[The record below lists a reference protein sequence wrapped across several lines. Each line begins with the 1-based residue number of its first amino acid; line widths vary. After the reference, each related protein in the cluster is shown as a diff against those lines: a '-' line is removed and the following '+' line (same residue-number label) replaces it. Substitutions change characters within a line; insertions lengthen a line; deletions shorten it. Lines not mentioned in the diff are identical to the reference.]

1 MYGII
6 HVFRMPVFFIV
17 SGFFAAFLF
26 YKKSPTL
33 MILNRVKRIFFPFIV
48 FIFILTP
55 IARIC
60 IKFST
65 AALKINESSSLVFNI
80 MEHINLFTFL
90 PFHTMHLWFLYY
102 LMLFSIVPF
111 LLNAILFRIRET
123 EHLLNSA
130 NKYYDYI
137 LSNTLLRLCVL
148 PIITCC
154 ILYAS
159 SSIWIDASIS
169 FIPSIKTFIFYFL
182 FYAFGWFL
190 FNSNK
195 VTLYFKKRALLYTL
209 LGIVLFT
216 FSFIFFENLDSVF
229 LIILNSLSVWL
240 FVYGIIGLFLKYLN
254 FQSYLM
260 KYLLDASYWIY
271 LIHLPLTIFFPGLI
285 DQIEAPLFLKFIAVI
300 TIVFFVSI
308 LSYHF
313 LVRKTIIGVF
323 LNGRRY

>member
-1 MYGII
+1 
-6 HVFRMPVFFIV
+6 
-17 SGFFAAFLF
+17 
-26 YKKSPTL
+26 
-33 MILNRVKRIFFPFIV
+33 
-48 FIFILTP
+48 
-55 IARIC
+55 
-60 IKFST
+60 
-65 AALKINESSSLVFNI
+65 
-80 MEHINLFTFL
+80 
-90 PFHTMHLWFLYY
+90 
-102 LMLFSIVPF
+102 MLFSIIPF
-111 LLNAILFRIRET
+111 LLNAILFRIMGG
-123 EHLLNSA
+123 EHFRNSA

-159 SSIWIDASIS
+159 NSIWIEASIS

-195 VTLYFKKRALLYTL
+195 VTFYFKKRALLYTL

-216 FSFIFFENLDSVF
+216 FSFIFFENLDSIF
-229 LIILNSLSVWL
+229 LIILNSLSAWL

-300 TIVFFVSI
+300 TVVFFVSI